1 MSATDPKSSLKIT
14 ALSIADA
21 AKVLAAAYGREVTE
35 DQVLHIAEA
44 GGLIRPD
51 GTISLLEYTA
61 FLAGEVTNAGAD

>member
-1 MSATDPKSSLKIT
+1 MSENDPKSSLKIT

-21 AKVLAAAYGREVTE
+21 AKVMASAYGREVTE
-35 DQVLHIAEA
+35 DQVRHVAEA

-61 FLAGEVTNAGAD
+61 FLAREVTNASAD

>member
-1 MSATDPKSSLKIT
+1 MSETNPESGLKIT

-21 AKVLAAAYGREVTE
+21 AKVLASAYGRKVTE
-35 DQVLHIAEA
+35 DQVRHVAEA

-61 FLAGEVTNAGAD
+61 FLAKGVTNAGAD